1 VIALLLALLLG
12 GPAAAQER
20 AVPQEAP
27 AVQESWLQRDTAVL
41 QTLDKVNAR
50 TATLTVQVGKPVQYG
65 TLTIT
70 LRACRIRSEE
80 QATDA
85 MAWLEVVDSRANP
98 GTPPVFQG
106 WMFATAPSVSM
117 LQHPVYDVR
126 VMRCK

>member
-1 VIALLLALLLG
+1 MIALLLALLLG
-12 GPAAAQER
+12 GPAAAQEG
-20 AVPQEAP
+20 AVPQPGA
-27 AVQESWLQRDTAVL
+27 AQEGWVARDGAVL

-85 MAWLEVVDSRANP
+85 VAWLEVVDSRADP

>member
-12 GPAAAQER
+12 GPAAAQEG
-20 AVPQEAP
+20 AVPQPGA
-27 AVQESWLQRDTAVL
+27 AQEGWVARDGAVL

-85 MAWLEVVDSRANP
+85 VAWLEVVDSRADP